1 MVFIVFYG
9 PKLASI
15 SIQNILLKGIR
26 SSLHTQFQMIG
37 KESVLQMIA
46 LHSAA
51 IEKWGKYGIYV
62 S

>member
-26 SSLHTQFQMIG
+26 SSLHTQFRMIG

-51 IEKWGKYGIYV
+51 IEK
-62 S
+62 

>member
-9 PKLASI
+9 PILASI

-51 IEKWGKYGIYV
+51 IET
-62 S
+62 

>member
-1 MVFIVFYG
+1 MLYG
-9 PKLASI
+9 PILASI
-15 SIQNILLKGIR
+15 LFQNILLKGIR

-51 IEKWGKYGIYV
+51 IEK
-62 S
+62 